1 MPTDLIHRIGIAA
14 PAEKI
19 YRALTTEEG
28 IQAWW
33 TTDVKMDAHAGG
45 KAVFCFFDHSTVFQM
60 RIEQLMLNGSQSGT
74 NSPPSVLRTP
84 SPPAGEKEG
93 MRGRSLVRWQCD
105 GGSSP
110 DWVGT
115 TQEFILESRDGGNDE
130 VLLKFCHGGWER
142 GGDHCYHCNTTWGH
156 LLVCLKDYAE
166 RGVKNPYF
174 R

>member
-33 TTDVKMDAHAGG
+33 TTDVKLDTHAGG
-45 KAVFCFFDHSTVFQM
+45 KAVFGFFDHSTFFQM
-60 RIEQLMLNGSQSGT
+60 RIEQLT
-74 NSPPSVLRTP
+74 
-84 SPPAGEKEG
+84 PPA
-93 MRGRSLVRWQCD
+93 LVRWQCD

-115 TQEFILESRDGGNDE
+115 TLEFILESRDGGNDE
-130 VLLKFCHGGWER
+130 VLLKFCHGGWIR

-156 LLVCLKDYAE
+156 LLVSLKDYAE

-174 R
+174 K